1 LKKSLH
7 RFGAGGYLELN
18 NFLGEE
24 GVSMASVII
33 VGTQWGDEGKGKIVD
48 LLMQYADTV
57 VRFQG
62 GNNAGHTIVLKGEK
76 FVFHL
81 IPSGILYKK
90 KKCIIG
96 NGVVLDPAVLIEEIT
111 ELKRRGYLKDDSQL
125 MVSEETHLILP
136 YHRKIDVA
144 REKGL
149 KIGTTG
155 RGIGPAYEDKVTR
168 CGIRVVDLLDEKV
181 FRKKLED
188 NLVQKNLYLEQILR
202 EKPFDFSEIFQEY
215 QNYKTQLEKYVE
227 NTSLFLH
234 EALKKGK
241 QILFEGAQG
250 ALLDLDHGTYP
261 YVTAS
266 NTVAGNACAGSG
278 IGPTMINSVVGVAK
292 AYTTR
297 VGEGPFPTELK
308 GETGERIRERGGEYG
323 ATTGRPRRCGWF
335 DAVVVNHAIRVNGV
349 QNVAITKLDVLN
361 DFDQLRICTGYRID
375 GKIYRYFPS
384 SLEMLK
390 SADPVYEELEG
401 WQTEIRGVRKIS
413 DLPRNAKRYLKRL
426 EELIETEIT
435 MVSVGEERNETIVIK
450 HPFAKAGPSKSR
462 PQKGKKR
469 RKK

>member
-1 LKKSLH
+1 
-7 RFGAGGYLELN
+7 
-18 NFLGEE
+18 
-24 GVSMASVII
+24 MASVVI

-48 LLMQYADTV
+48 LLTKYADTV

-81 IPSGILYKK
+81 IPSGILYKH

-125 MVSEETHLILP
+125 MISEETHLILP

-144 REKGL
+144 REKGF

-155 RGIGPAYEDKVTR
+155 RGIGPAYEDKVAR
-168 CGIRVVDLLDEKV
+168 CGIRVVDLLDEAV
-181 FRKKLED
+181 FRRKLED
-188 NLVQKNLYLEQILR
+188 NLAQKNIYLEQILK
-202 EKPFDFSEIFQEY
+202 EKPFDFSEIFAEY
-215 QNYKTQLEKYVE
+215 KGYKTQLEKYVG
-227 NTSLFLH
+227 NASIFLQ
-234 EALKKGK
+234 ETIQKGK
-241 QILFEGAQG
+241 PVLFEGAQG

-261 YVTAS
+261 YVTSS

-278 IGPTMINSVVGVAK
+278 IGPTMISSVVGVAK

-308 GETGERIRERGGEYG
+308 NEIGEKIRERGAEYG

-335 DAVVVNHAIRVNGV
+335 DAVVVNHSIRINGV
-349 QNVAITKLDVLN
+349 RGITITKLDVLN
-361 DFDQLRICTGYRID
+361 DFDELKLCTGYRID
-375 GKIYRYFPS
+375 GKAYYHFPS
-384 SLEMLK
+384 NLEMLK
-390 SADPVYEELEG
+390 SAQPIYETLEG
-401 WQTEIRGVRKIS
+401 WKTEIGGIRKIL
-413 DLPRNAKRYLKRL
+413 DLPRNAKRYLRRI
-426 EELIETEIT
+426 EELIGAKII

-450 HPFAKAGPSKSR
+450 HPFAKARQLRKKSR
-462 PQKGKKR
+462 Q
-469 RKK
+469 RKSK